1 MPGELLTCDVA
12 VVGGGNA
19 GLCAALTASEAGARV
34 LVLESAPRVFRGG
47 NSRHTRNMR
56 CMHDSPTDVLT
67 GAYTKEEYF
76 SDLRGVTGG
85 QTDEALARLAIGRS
99 LDATEWMK
107 SCGVRFQPALAGTL
121 HLGRT
126 NAFFLGGG
134 RALLNAYYEEAAR
147 RGIEVLYD
155 AEVVGLDISS
165 DGRFESGTA
174 ILNGGPVEFRA
185 KALVAASGGFEADL
199 KWLKDIWGTA
209 ADNFLVRGTPFNKGK
224 VLRILLDH
232 GAAAAG
238 TPAQCHAVAI
248 DARAP
253 KFDGGIVTR
262 LDCLPLG
269 IVVNNRAERFG
280 DEGED
285 LWPKRYA
292 IWGRLVALQADQIA
306 WSIIDSKVLDC
317 FMPSVFPPIRGDSIS
332 ELGRDLGLPVREFE
346 RTVEQFNRSVVR
358 GRFDHESLDDCRT
371 EGLDPPKSHWAQ
383 ALDTPPYFGYPLRP
397 GITFTYLGV
406 GVTETANVRLREGG
420 ASPNIFAAGEIMAGN
435 ILGQG
440 YLGGL
445 GMTIGAVFGRIA
457 GREAALAAN

>member
-1 MPGELLTCDVA
+1 MPGEILTCDVA

-67 GAYTKEEYF
+67 DAYTTEEYF
-76 SDLRGVTGG
+76 SDLCGVTGG
-85 QTDEALARLAIGRS
+85 QTDETLARMAIGQS
-99 LDATEWMK
+99 LEATEWMK
-107 SCGVRFQPALAGTL
+107 RCGVRFQPALGGTL

-134 RALLNAYYEEAAR
+134 RALLNAYYQEASR
-147 RGIEVLYD
+147 LGIEVLYD
-155 AEVVGLDISS
+155 AEVVGLDIAS
-165 DGRFESGTA
+165 DGAFESGTV
-174 ILNGGPVEFRA
+174 ILNGAPVEFRA
-185 KALVAASGGFEADL
+185 QALVVASGGFEANLD
-199 KWLKDIWGTA
+199 WLKDIWGTA

-224 VLRILLDH
+224 LLRILLDH

-238 TPAQCHAVAI
+238 APAQCHAVAI

-292 IWGRLVALQADQIA
+292 IWGRLVALQAEQIA

-317 FMPSVFPPIRGDSIS
+317 FMPSVFPPIRADSIR
-332 ELGRDLGLPVREFE
+332 ELARALGLSARELE
-346 RTVEQFNRSVVR
+346 RTVDGFNRSVVG

-371 EGLDPPKSHWAQ
+371 EGLAPPKSHWAQ

-406 GVTETANVRLREGG
+406 GVMETTNVRFSNGG
-420 ASPNIFAAGEIMAGN
+420 RSPNIFAAGEIMAGN

-457 GREAALAAN
+457 GREAARAAN